1 MTFDDLDDGLKARV
15 EQLAFDAGCAWIE
28 EFRDERARDPE
39 PEECDEQA
47 SMAAVRLEASVGR
60 LLMQSGVLATPEL
73 AGSIRSALQRLFVD
87 ALEV

>member
-1 MTFDDLDDGLKARV
+1 MTFDDLDNQLRTKL

-28 EFRDERARDPE
+28 EFRDERERDPE

-47 SMAAVRLEASVGR
+47 EATADSLQPQVHALFKAYAVEPEPALLRSV
-60 LLMQSGVLATPEL
+60 
-73 AGSIRSALQRLFVD
+73 RSALQREFVG